1 MLWNGLINHS
11 HHYLIYFFNHFS
23 GKCCNSVRAWYLK
36 DEQNNSWDNHEEK
49 FGNYKLQEG
58 TVNRKAHYI
67 STDGKSAIWYSPKGR
82 WSGFDVYLVNV
93 KSSGRLFQIFVAF
106 SKCPNF
112 KKVPCIH
119 NSQNRGDFLNA
130 WYFFSLCE

>member
-1 MLWNGLINHS
+1 MSELGT
-11 HHYLIYFFNHFS
+11 
-23 GKCCNSVRAWYLK
+23 YLK

-82 WSGFDVYLVNV
+82 WSVGSLKSKGTNKTGIYVSSTDDCPTEPTYDWRYLDQYRNWRDADEGFSTHCYFTRSNL
-93 KSSGRLFQIFVAF
+93 
-106 SKCPNF
+106 
-112 KKVPCIH
+112 KKM
-119 NSQNRGDFLNA
+119 G
-130 WYFFSLCE
+130 SL